1 MVLSI
6 AGDVDEDE
14 IMKLCDEM
22 LIPSEN
28 KELMT
33 IVPEE
38 PVTVASKYV
47 EQKLEVAV
55 PMFNIGYKSEPV
67 SNEDIVRCEVLSDM
81 VLAMLAD
88 ETSDF
93 YKRLYDEGL
102 INSVF
107 SSETFS
113 GDGFFVP
120 IFGGESR
127 EPEKVAQLIAEEI
140 ERRKQVGFTKEE
152 FETVR
157 KAYYGSL
164 IRNLGNPEAI
174 ASGLIKAGLRGTGN
188 AFSTIETVASV
199 TAEDAAEFLRQRFDP
214 ENCTLSVIRSEEQE
228 GKA

>member
-1 MVLSI
+1 MYEDDPNWRVFFNMLGGIYHENPVKIDIAGTKESIAQINADLLYRCYYTFYNLHNMVLAI

-22 LIPSEN
+22 LIPSDN

-67 SNEDIVRCEVLSDM
+67 SNGDIVRCEVLSDM

-113 GDGFFVP
+113 GDGFSFP
-120 IFGGESR
+120 FSAASPESPKR
-127 EPEKVAQLIAEEI
+127 WHSLSP
-140 ERRKQVGFTKEE
+140 RK
-152 FETVR
+152 
-157 KAYYGSL
+157 
-164 IRNLGNPEAI
+164 
-174 ASGLIKAGLRGTGN
+174 
-188 AFSTIETVASV
+188 
-199 TAEDAAEFLRQRFDP
+199 
-214 ENCTLSVIRSEEQE
+214 
-228 GKA
+228 